1 MENIKVNLKALRE
14 LVAENTCVNPT
25 IKHVYIDV
33 GSNWMEDTLV
43 APSSNMKDFS
53 YQLLSP
59 MDVKRLNKN
68 LYTIKDAQE
77 LIDKIN
83 KRGW

>member
-1 MENIKVNLKALRE
+1 MENIKINLKILRD
-14 LVAENTCVNPT
+14 LVVENTCVNPT
-25 IKHVYIDV
+25 IKNVYIDV
-33 GSNWMEDTLV
+33 GSNWMADTLV
-43 APSSNMKDFS
+43 APSVTDGLS
-53 YQLLSP
+53 YQMLSP
-59 MDVKRLNKN
+59 RDIQKLNKN

>member
-1 MENIKVNLKALRE
+1 MENIKVNLKILRD

-25 IKHVYIDV
+25 IKNVYIDV
-33 GSNWMEDTLV
+33 GSNWMADTLV
-43 APSSNMKDFS
+43 APGVTDGFS
-53 YQLLSP
+53 YQMLSP
-59 MDVKRLNKN
+59 RDIQKLNKN

-83 KRGW
+83 QRGW